1 MPSCDKFLS
10 NCENLETRVVF
21 KGTGICL
28 EIRHDKAGGEP
39 TTSDS
44 VQESFQMIRRELPS
58 QVRISSESS
67 MRLGH
72 PVITMKYFGDSYLCD
87 SQWSHNEAQ
96 VMCKEMGFESGIKF
110 YKTVP
115 SPSTK
120 LTYAKYLGKFQ
131 CSGDES
137 SLEECSST
145 VISHCESSEKMSMLM
160 CDVGGLSGVHKKT
173 KVRGHPY
180 VEGATADKYFC
191 GGDQFT
197 SREAT
202 VFCRMLGWSSG
213 RSSVT
218 STDLS
223 LSEETLSVQCQGETT
238 QCNVCLKY

>member
-1 MPSCDKFLS
+1 
-10 NCENLETRVVF
+10 
-21 KGTGICL
+21 
-28 EIRHDKAGGEP
+28 
-39 TTSDS
+39 
-44 VQESFQMIRRELPS
+44 
-58 QVRISSESS
+58 
-67 MRLGH
+67 
-72 PVITMKYFGDSYLCD
+72 
-87 SQWSHNEAQ
+87 
-96 VMCKEMGFESGIKF
+96 
-110 YKTVP
+110 
-115 SPSTK
+115 
-120 LTYAKYLGKFQ
+120 
-131 CSGDES
+131 
-137 SLEECSST
+137 
-145 VISHCESSEKMSMLM
+145 M

-238 QCNVCLKY
+238 QCNVCLKYWHTLCYRTRESSVGLSTVEQYLWWSPGHCDLWSRLPSDNETSSGHCARHDAWYSRGQDRISCHRHYW